1 MKKFFLFLL
10 LVPAMLVQ
18 AQTQISI
25 DQFIQNAD
33 PNTTYRLRGVVSN
46 ITNTTYG
53 NFDLTDDSGKIL
65 VYGLKTADGQS
76 KQFATLGVEE
86 GDTLTLDGKYKLY
99 NNTKHEVDPAQ
110 YVSHVKPAETWEPV
124 PISISEFI
132 SRNDSKRYILTGV
145 VTDITNAAY
154 GNLYIEDETASILVW
169 GITNFSSYDI
179 AVNDTLTISGIYQLY
194 SGQHEVSGA
203 QYIRSVR
210 PEVTPVDPPVDEGVD
225 VLTVINNG
233 GWNALIGQTVTFTNP
248 FYVIEVNTGNWD
260 SLLISPERLQIADEI
275 AAQLHNGDSTAY
287 KAIEARNNTLKIG
300 LKSSTT
306 YFKSD
311 SIRCGAIVPSLHA
324 TVVGERSLR
333 LNEKLVL
340 ENNVGPTI
348 PPAMPTASL
357 VVCGTNIENYFSSY
371 GSGSNGAQT
380 EEQFIAQ
387 TAKIAGALIN
397 INADIYAICEI
408 ECNTTAPAALVAKMN
423 ELAGSDAFAFVDNGL
438 EDASNQASVG
448 FIYRKSKVAL
458 TDKPAYFPY
467 STSYMTWY
475 RRLII
480 REFMEISSGEKFAV
494 SVNHF
499 KSKVSSWQ
507 TTQNYNVSNL
517 VNGLDHIVNND
528 VFATD
533 RILILGD
540 FNSYTHEKT
549 DQTVISAGYR
559 DVLPHSNPL
568 TDYSYVYKGETGYL
582 DRAFASNDLVEY
594 IVDVQPYHLNTDASK
609 RLGYKY
615 TVDSKYALYRY
626 ADHDPILVGLQFDK
640 TVTTTENVTI
650 EPNAQKIL
658 RNGQIVIIRSG
669 VEYTVTGQRLY

>member
-1 MKKFFLFLL
+1 MKKFFLYLL

-46 ITNTTYG
+46 ITSTKYG

-408 ECNTTAPAALVAKMN
+408 ECNMTAPAALVAKMN

-549 DQTVISAGYR
+549 DQTVISAGYQ

-609 RLGYKY
+609 RLGYSY

-640 TVTTTENVTI
+640 TVTTTENLTI

-658 RNGQIVIIRSG
+658 RHGQLIIIRG
-669 VEYTVTGQRLY
+669 GEAFTVTGQRLN

>member
-1 MKKFFLFLL
+1 MKKFFLYLL

-46 ITNTTYG
+46 ITSTKYG

-65 VYGLKTADGQS
+65 VYGLKTASGQS
-76 KQFATLGVEE
+76 QQFATLGVEE

-99 NNTKHEVDPAQ
+99 NNSKHEVDQAQ

-132 SRNDSKRYILTGV
+132 SRNDGKRYILTGV
-145 VTDITNAAY
+145 VTDITSAAY

-169 GITNFSSYDI
+169 GIKNFSSYDI

-194 SGQHEVSGA
+194 SSGQHEVSGA

-210 PEVTPVDPPVDEGVD
+210 PEVTPVDPPVDECVD
-225 VLTVINNG
+225 VRTVINNG
-233 GWNALIGQTVTFTNP
+233 GWNALIGKTLTFTNP

-275 AAQLHNGDSTAY
+275 AAQLHKGDSTAY

-300 LKSSTT
+300 LKSSTA

-340 ENNVGPTI
+340 ENNVGPTT

-408 ECNTTAPAALVAKMN
+408 ECNTTAPATLVAKMN

-448 FIYRKSKVAL
+448 FIYRKSK
-458 TDKPAYFPY
+458 
-467 STSYMTWY
+467 
-475 RRLII
+475 
-480 REFMEISSGEKFAV
+480 
-494 SVNHF
+494 
-499 KSKVSSWQ
+499 
-507 TTQNYNVSNL
+507 
-517 VNGLDHIVNND
+517 
-528 VFATD
+528 
-533 RILILGD
+533 
-540 FNSYTHEKT
+540 
-549 DQTVISAGYR
+549 
-559 DVLPHSNPL
+559 
-568 TDYSYVYKGETGYL
+568 
-582 DRAFASNDLVEY
+582 
-594 IVDVQPYHLNTDASK
+594 DA
-609 RLGYKY
+609 
-615 TVDSKYALYRY
+615 
-626 ADHDPILVGLQFDK
+626 
-640 TVTTTENVTI
+640 
-650 EPNAQKIL
+650 
-658 RNGQIVIIRSG
+658 
-669 VEYTVTGQRLY
+669 